1 MKPSESQFNEEKDSN
16 KEKSIKSA
24 IDTLKFASQVM
35 GDTFNLKEEKEK

>member
-16 KEKSIKSA
+16 KEKSIKGA
-24 IDTLKFASQVM
+24 IDALKFANQVM